1 MKRFTLVGMLFLAVS
16 CAHQSTDR
24 PSVNVAVT
32 ASPDAARMFDVDTF
46 RSALQRELRGATLP
60 TPRPLTLTVNIDSTD
75 RVIDG
80 PKASLASGR
89 PIFWRTFFAFP
100 GSDSV
105 HGGADQSSGSSRT
118 GDARRDSA
126 DYYTAF
132 GGTYQKAHEEPAERQ
147 QTRDVPMTSPTVSR
161 GAGQPVV
168 VGTYTITDAL
178 GAVREQQ
185 TIVMLAA
192 APQTNDPRAQQQSM
206 RSAAQYLADAVITV
220 DAITADGTN
229 LSTSRTH

>member
-1 MKRFTLVGMLFLAVS
+1 MF
-16 CAHQSTDR
+16 
-24 PSVNVAVT
+24 NV
-32 ASPDAARMFDVDTF
+32 DAFQHI
-46 RSALQRELRGATLP
+46 LQRELRGATLP
-60 TPRPLTLTVNIDSTD
+60 TPRPLTLTVNIESTD
-75 RVIDG
+75 RLVDG
-80 PKASLASGR
+80 PKSSLASGR
-89 PIFWRTFFAFP
+89 PIFWRTLFTFINN
-100 GSDSV
+100 DSV
-105 HGGADQSSGSSRT
+105 RGGADQSSGSSLS
-118 GDARRDSA
+118 GQARRDPA

-147 QTRDVPMTSPTVSR
+147 QTGDVRGASRMLR

-168 VGTYTITDAL
+168 VGTYTITDSL

-192 APQTNDPRAQQQSM
+192 APESNDPRAQQQSM

-220 DAITADGTN
+220 DAITARGTD